1 MGPICSLARTA
12 KEQKSTSE
20 HVGVFNRFKEHETKQ
35 RLGKQLSKEQS
46 ATYQAA
52 FEAVLAVPIST
63 GFGWWCDTQF
73 ESAPVG
79 MLIGVGIGFAAML
92 LRIVRMRPSEED
104 VEDYSKLET
113 KLDEDDDS
121 DKD

>member
-1 MGPICSLARTA
+1 
-12 KEQKSTSE
+12 
-20 HVGVFNRFKEHETKQ
+20 VFDRFKEHETKK

-52 FEAVLAVPIST
+52 FEAVLAVPIAV

-73 ESAPVG
+73 ESAPIG

-104 VEDYSKLET
+104 VKDYSKLET
-113 KLDEDDDS
+113 KLNEDEDEDEDL